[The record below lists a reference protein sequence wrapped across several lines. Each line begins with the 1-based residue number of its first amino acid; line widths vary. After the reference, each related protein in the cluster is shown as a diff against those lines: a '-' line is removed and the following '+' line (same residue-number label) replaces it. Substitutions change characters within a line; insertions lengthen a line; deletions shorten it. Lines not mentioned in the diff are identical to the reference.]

1 MERGIVMLTSIRWRL
16 PLSYAAIALL
26 ATVAL
31 GTVLLTTLRGYYAER
46 EREYINRHADVF
58 SRNIEQFVADG
69 VSLNEMQPVVDNHS
83 FVARSRV
90 RLLNSE
96 HQPVLDT
103 GPFIGGDLITVSMDA
118 VRPQQSIEGNIIFDA
133 ENAEPVAV
141 AGGMASPE
149 TTLQGPPIFPPTFI
163 TFYSANGVPEAESLD
178 AIIWGRGEVERV
190 DEGEWQQRVFSLPI
204 AAGTFGYSAPRNP
217 DMSISDEHSNQK
229 VTRTL
234 YGSNGS
240 LIGYLEVSEG
250 PAYGTEIVNS
260 VAQGLISAG
269 AVAIILAA
277 IAGWF
282 VSRNISHPLLVLT
295 EATSQMAEG
304 HLSARV
310 ELKRKDEL
318 GVLTHSFNE
327 MAHRVENT
335 VNTLRRFVADAAH
348 ELHTPLTA
356 LRTNL
361 ELAVSETNSQQ
372 RESYIHRAQAQ
383 ANRLE
388 SLTNNLLDLA
398 RLESRSYQ
406 RQTMPVNLTR
416 LVQQV
421 NEIYASRA
429 EQAGLT
435 LALETPTQE
444 VVIHANEPQI
454 TRVMDNLL
462 DNALKFTPEN
472 GSITVGVNQQDS
484 QVEVWVKDTGIGIPR
499 EDMPHLFNRFHRG
512 HNVAAYPGNGLG
524 LVIIKAIVE
533 EHQGTVDVQSD
544 SSGTRFSVRL
554 PFKEYNHE
562 TGHPH
567 FAH

>member
-1 MERGIVMLTSIRWRL
+1 MLTSIRWRL

-46 EREYINRHADVF
+46 EREYINRYSDVF

-69 VSLNEMQPVVDNHS
+69 VSLNEMQHVIDNHS

-90 RLLNSE
+90 QLLNRE
-96 HQPVLDT
+96 HQPILDT
-103 GPFIGGDLITVSMDA
+103 GPFRGGDLITISMDA
-118 VRPQQSIEGNIIFDA
+118 VRPAGGIEAGILPEGTEI
-133 ENAEPVAV
+133 VAA
-141 AGGMASPE
+141 AGGMDSPDV
-149 TTLQGPPIFPPTFI
+149 TVQGPPIFSPTFI

-178 AIIWGRGEVERV
+178 AVAWGRGGETIRV
-190 DEGEWQQRVFSLPI
+190 DDGTWRQRVFSLPI
-204 AAGTFGYSAPRNP
+204 AAGTFGYAAPSNP
-217 DMSISDEHSNQK
+217 EMSINGEHSNQR
-229 VTRTL
+229 VTKTL

-304 HLSARV
+304 HLSTRV

-361 ELAVSETNSQQ
+361 ELAVSETNPQQ
-372 RESYIHRAQAQ
+372 RENYIHRAEAQ

-398 RLESRSYQ
+398 RLESGSYQ
-406 RQTMPVNLTR
+406 RQTTPINLTR

-444 VVIHANEPQI
+444 VVIQANEPQI

-472 GSITVGVNQQDS
+472 GTVTVGIDS
-484 QVEVWVKDTGIGIPR
+484 HDSLVEVWVKDTGIGIPH
-499 EDMPHLFNRFHRG
+499 EDMPLLFNRFHRG

-524 LVIIKAIVE
+524 LVIIKAIIE

-554 PFKEYNHE
+554 PFKEYAHE

-567 FAH
+567 FAY